1 MIETTILMVDDSV
14 DAILAETVI
23 VNDQKCILQSAAAAA
38 KNANSPSDLVETDQS
53 TVVTVL
59 PKPMAQ
65 NHEEILTATTDETT
79 VVEADLLLE
88 SLITTPVANL

>member
-1 MIETTILMVDDSV
+1 MVDDSV

-53 TVVTVL
+53 TVAIVL
-59 PKPMAQ
+59 QKPMVL
-65 NHEEILTATTDETT
+65 NHEEILTVTTDEMIE
-79 VVEADLLLE
+79 VETDLLLG
-88 SLITTPVANL
+88 SLTTTQVVNL